1 MTVHPKGEPMSTRAL
16 STQIYY
22 NLGAL
27 KMNLEGLTDG
37 ESLVQPQ
44 PAGNCL
50 NWVVGHILANR
61 AGILGLLG
69 QDSAWNEEEAEPY
82 KRGSEPLTDRAR
94 AKGLDELVAMLETS
108 QESILAGLSEISEEA
123 LQAPSPSGKDGE
135 TVETALAGLVFHE
148 AYHVG
153 ETGILRRLLGH
164 EGAIQ

>member
-1 MTVHPKGEPMSTRAL
+1 MSTRAL
-16 STQIYY
+16 KTQVHY

-27 KMNLEGLTDG
+27 KMNLEGLTHE

-50 NWVVGHILANR
+50 NWIVGHILANR

-69 QDSAWNEEEAEPY
+69 QGPVWNEDETQPY
-82 KRGSEPLTDRAR
+82 QRGSEPLTDPAL
-94 AKGLDELVAMLETS
+94 AKHLDELVAMLETA
-108 QESILAGLSEISEEA
+108 QDSILAGLSEISEEA
-123 LQAPSPSGKDGE
+123 LQAPAPSGREGE
-135 TVETALAGLVFHE
+135 TVETGLAALVFHE

-164 EGAIQ
+164 DGAIK

>member
-1 MTVHPKGEPMSTRAL
+1 MSTRAL
-16 STQIYY
+16 STQIHY

-27 KMNLEGLTDG
+27 KMNLEGLTNE
-37 ESLVQPQ
+37 ESLIQPQ

-50 NWVVGHILANR
+50 NWIVGHILANR

-69 QDSAWNEEEAEPY
+69 QEPVWNEEEAEPY
-82 KRGSEPLTDRAR
+82 QRGSEPLTDPAL
-94 AKGLDELVAMLETS
+94 AKNLNDLVAMLETS
-108 QESILAGLSEISEEA
+108 QESILAGLSEISDEA
-123 LQAPSPSGKDGE
+123 LRAPAPSGKEGE
-135 TVETALAGLVFHE
+135 TVETGFAGLVFHE

>member
-1 MTVHPKGEPMSTRAL
+1 MSTRVL

-27 KMNLEGLTDG
+27 KMNLESLTHE

-50 NWVVGHILANR
+50 NWIVGHILANR

-69 QDSAWNEEEAEPY
+69 QDPVWNEEEAAPY
-82 KRGSEPLTDRAR
+82 LRGSEPLTDPAI
-94 AKGLDELVAMLETS
+94 AKNLDEMVALLED
-108 QESILAGLSEISEEA
+108 SILAGLSEISEES
-123 LQAPSPSGKDGE
+123 LQAPAPSGKEGE
-135 TVETALAGLVFHE
+135 TVETGLAGLVFHE

-153 ETGILRRLLGH
+153 ETGVLRRLLGH
-164 EGAIQ
+164 EGAIK

>member
-1 MTVHPKGEPMSTRAL
+1 MSTRAL
-16 STQIYY
+16 STQIHY

-27 KMNLEGLTDG
+27 KMNLEGLTNE
-37 ESLVQPQ
+37 ESLIQPQ

-50 NWVVGHILANR
+50 NWIVGHILANR

-69 QDSAWNEEEAEPY
+69 QEPVWNEEEAEPY
-82 KRGSEPLTDRAR
+82 QRGSEPLTDPAL
-94 AKGLDELVAMLETS
+94 AKNLDDLVAMLETS
-108 QESILAGLSEISEEA
+108 QESILAGLSEISDEA
-123 LQAPSPSGKDGE
+123 LRAPAPSGKEGE
-135 TVETALAGLVFHE
+135 TVETGFAGLVFHE

>member
-1 MTVHPKGEPMSTRAL
+1 MSTRAL
-16 STQIYY
+16 SKQVLF

-27 KMNLEGLTDG
+27 KMNLEGLTHE

-50 NWVVGHILANR
+50 NWIVGHILANR

-69 QDSAWNEEEAEPY
+69 KDAVWNEEEAEPY
-82 KRGSEPLTDRAR
+82 ERGSEPLKEPRKAASLED
-94 AKGLDELVAMLETS
+94 LVAMLETS
-108 QESILAGLSEISEEA
+108 QKSILAGLSEISDEA
-123 LQAPSPSGKDGE
+123 LRAPAPSGKEGE
-135 TVETALAGLVFHE
+135 TVETGLAGLVFHE

>member
-1 MTVHPKGEPMSTRAL
+1 MSTRVL

-27 KMNLEGLTDG
+27 RMNLEGLTHE

-50 NWVVGHILANR
+50 NWIVGHILANR

-69 QDSAWNEEEAEPY
+69 KDPVWNEEEAAPY
-82 KRGSEPLTDRAR
+82 QRGSEPLTDPAL
-94 AKGLDELVAMLETS
+94 AKNLDELVAMLENS
-108 QESILAGLSEISEEA
+108 QESILAGLAEISAEG
-123 LQAPSPSGKDGE
+123 LQAPAPSGKEAE
-135 TVETALAGLVFHE
+135 TVETGLAALVFHE

-164 EGAIQ
+164 AGAIQ

>member
-1 MTVHPKGEPMSTRAL
+1 MSTRVL

-27 KMNLEGLTDG
+27 KMNLESLTHE

-50 NWVVGHILANR
+50 NWIVGHILANR

-69 QDSAWNEEEAEPY
+69 QDPVWNEEEAAPY
-82 KRGSEPLTDRAR
+82 LRGSEPLTDPAI
-94 AKGLDELVAMLETS
+94 AKNLDEMVALLETA
-108 QESILAGLSEISEEA
+108 QDSILAGLSEISEES
-123 LQAPSPSGKDGE
+123 LQAPAPSGKEGE
-135 TVETALAGLVFHE
+135 TVETGLAGLVFHE

-153 ETGILRRLLGH
+153 ETGVLRRLLGH
-164 EGAIQ
+164 EGAIK

>member
-1 MTVHPKGEPMSTRAL
+1 MSTRAL
-16 STQIYY
+16 STQVYY

-27 KMNLEGLTDG
+27 KMNLEGLTHE

-50 NWVVGHILANR
+50 NWIVGHILANR

-69 QDSAWNEEEAEPY
+69 KEPVWNAKEAAPY
-82 KRGSEPLTDRAR
+82 QRGSKPLTEPAL
-94 AKGLDELVAMLETS
+94 AKKLEDIVAMLETS
-108 QESILAGLSEISEEA
+108 QESILAGLAEISVEG
-123 LQAPSPSGKDGE
+123 LQAPAPSGKEGE
-135 TVETALAGLVFHE
+135 TVETGLAALVFHE

>member
-1 MTVHPKGEPMSTRAL
+1 MSTRAL
-16 STQIYY
+16 STQVYY

-27 KMNLEGLTDG
+27 KMNLEGLSHE

-50 NWVVGHILANR
+50 NWIVGHILANR
-61 AGILGLLG
+61 AGILALLG
-69 QDSAWNEEEAEPY
+69 KDPVWNEEEAEPY
-82 KRGSEPLTDRAR
+82 QRGSEPLTDPTQ
-94 AKGLDELVAMLETS
+94 AKNLEDLVAMLETS
-108 QESILAGLSEISEEA
+108 QESILAGLSEISDEA
-123 LQAPSPSGKDGE
+123 LQAPAPSGKEGE
-135 TVETALAGLVFHE
+135 TVETGLAGLVFHE